1 MFVCGLL
8 FSYLLFVY
16 HCLFV
21 NWYTMF
27 DGVTRDLFLEQVCVK
42 GLPVVFTDEPCIG
55 LIGRQGKGTSSW
67 DTKTEV
73 FTTVHSLMIVY
84 MQKKKKRIFSKIN
97 LTKLVSHNSEF
108 VTEVQMV
115 CKEEKNNPKVWK
127 MFNYNP

>member
-1 MFVCGLL
+1 
-8 FSYLLFVY
+8 
-16 HCLFV
+16 
-21 NWYTMF
+21 MF
-27 DGVTRDLFLEQVCVK
+27 DCVTRDLFLQQVCVK

-84 MQKKKKRIFSKIN
+84 MQKKKKRIFSKKISQN
-97 LTKLVSHNSEF
+97 WSTTTVSLLLKIRWFAKKKIH
-108 VTEVQMV
+108 
-115 CKEEKNNPKVWK
+115 PKVWK